1 MSEPEHK
8 TVVLHHE
15 DIDGVPF
22 SVVLVYGADE
32 KLERKVMTRS
42 DLVSIDPEK
51 QADLLSDWMTKEA
64 NEVW

>member
-1 MSEPEHK
+1 MPEPEHK